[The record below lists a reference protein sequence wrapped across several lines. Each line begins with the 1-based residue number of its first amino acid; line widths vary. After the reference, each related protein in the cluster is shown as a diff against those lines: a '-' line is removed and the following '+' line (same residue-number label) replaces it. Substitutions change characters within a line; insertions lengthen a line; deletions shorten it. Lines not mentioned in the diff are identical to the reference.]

1 MSFKKAIAPSVKMH
15 GCIAFFYS
23 ECDGDSLKDMS
34 FLRKIREVK
43 LSKVIFF

>member
-1 MSFKKAIAPSVKMH
+1 MAFKKAIASSVKMH